1 MRNFVF
7 GNYATQGFEI
17 DPDALVIDL
26 KRMIFARIRVEP
38 KFQILRVKLY
48 GQLEVMNDDV
58 SIGFYNVVEETNIYL
73 ENIQQ
78 KVDES

>member
-1 MRNFVF
+1 MF

-17 DPDALVIDL
+17 DPDALVRDL
-26 KRMIFARIRVEP
+26 KRMILARIRVEP
-38 KFQILRVKLY
+38 KYQILRVKLY